1 MYDVAIIGAGPVG
14 LGFALSLAGSGLSVV
29 LVERQPAAALEEP
42 GFDGRE
48 IALTHHSRALLE
60 RLGAWT
66 HIPPDAVSPLRQAR
80 VLNGTASYAL
90 TFDTGRQDGEPL
102 GFLVSNHLIRRA
114 LYAALREAPGV
125 RLLAGTGVEDV
136 TTRTGGAHLRL
147 SDGGEIR
154 ARLAVAADT
163 RFSRTR
169 ERRGITAS
177 VREFGQS
184 MLVCRMAHDAPH
196 GHVATEWFD
205 YGQTVAL
212 LPLNGAASSVVI
224 TRGPA
229 DIERLSRLD
238 PAAFEAEMARG
249 LHGRGLGRLRLVSTR
264 HVYPLVATYAHRF
277 VGHRFAL
284 LGDAA
289 VGMHPVTAHGF
300 NLGLRGAEVLA
311 REILAA
317 HGRGEGIAS
326 QAVLGRFETA
336 HRLATGPLFAATNA
350 VALLYAQNGL
360 PARLARHAVLRLGGR
375 ITPFREAVSAML
387 MDRGA
392 ATIGR

>member
-1 MYDVAIIGAGPVG
+1 MYDVAVIGAGPVG
-14 LGFALSLAGSGLSVV
+14 LSFALALAGRGISTV
-29 LVERQPAAALEEP
+29 LVERQPAAALEDP

-60 RLGAWT
+60 RLGAWD
-66 HIPPDAVSPLRQAR
+66 HIPPDAVSPLREAR
-80 VLNGTASYAL
+80 VLNGAASYAL
-90 TFDTGRQDGEPL
+90 TFDAGHEDRGPL
-102 GFLVSNHLIRRA
+102 GFLVSNRLIRKA
-114 LYAALREAPGV
+114 LYAVLQGAPDA
-125 RLLAGTGVEDV
+125 RLIAGTEVEDV
-136 TTRTGGAHLRL
+136 TTRTGVARLRL
-147 SDGGEIR
+147 SDGGDIR

-169 ERRGITAS
+169 ERQGITAS

-212 LPLNGAASSVVI
+212 LPLNGAASSVVL
-224 TRGPA
+224 TRDPA
-229 DIERLSRLD
+229 EIERLSRLD
-238 PAAFEAEMARG
+238 PAAFETEMERV
-249 LHGRGLGRLRLVSTR
+249 LHGRRLGRLRLVSTR
-264 HVYPLVATYAHRF
+264 HTYPLVATYAHRF
-277 VGHRFAL
+277 VGRRFAL

-311 REILAA
+311 REILDA
-317 HGRGEGIAS
+317 HGRGQDIAS
-326 QAVLGRFETA
+326 PAVLLRFEAT
-336 HRLATGPLFAATNA
+336 HRLATGPLYAATNT
-350 VALLYAQNGL
+350 VALLYTRDGL
-360 PARLARHAVLRLGGR
+360 PTRLARHAVLRLGGR

-387 MDRGA
+387 MDRGP
-392 ATIGR
+392 ATLGR